1 MSEAKSPLFN
11 RTYLK
16 IIIWIVAIAIVL
28 LTAGQNKDPDFI
40 RIKKRPD
47 APLYYVSQDKSPY
60 LQLHFLLRTGVAINS
75 DQQLLQTLL
84 QQQIEQQ
91 LAGLAMQPLFTE
103 LEARIRTEASADR
116 ITLVVTLPAKQSGA
130 HDLIRKMTEAL
141 LQQLNI
147 YQPDSALEQR
157 WAHLE
162 AEQYLK
168 LKEPESLLLSRFG
181 NQISSP
187 ASVHPLQRFAD
198 FYRSSTAV
206 SAMTLTLQGP
216 DAEPLAE
223 TLAPLLSKSS
233 NAPIILPVA
242 IAPTRIRLEPVGN
255 QTYQLWGIALPGR
268 QQEDFVSELL
278 AVRALQQLL
287 QQPDLATSRLI
298 WKSLDKQGYLA
309 MILHGPQIR
318 TDTDLSKIME
328 QLQAQLDDELLD
340 NTRAALQKS
349 FHTQMEQ
356 TENQLS
362 MLDTVAFY
370 ELPADYLQYFEKSLV
385 QTGNDKIRQKISSFL
400 SNARHYQLILP
411 AY

>member
-47 APLYYVSQDKSPY
+47 APLYYVSQEKSPY

-168 LKEPESLLLSRFG
+168 LKEPESLLLSRDRKSTRL
-181 NQISSP
+181 NSSHITIS
-187 ASVHPLQRFAD
+187 
-198 FYRSSTAV
+198 YAV
-206 SAMTLTLQGP
+206 F
-216 DAEPLAE
+216 
-223 TLAPLLSKSS
+223 
-233 NAPIILPVA
+233 
-242 IAPTRIRLEPVGN
+242 RL
-255 QTYQLWGIALPGR
+255 
-268 QQEDFVSELL
+268 
-278 AVRALQQLL
+278 
-287 QQPDLATSRLI
+287 
-298 WKSLDKQGYLA
+298 KK
-309 MILHGPQIR
+309 
-318 TDTDLSKIME
+318 K
-328 QLQAQLDDELLD
+328 
-340 NTRAALQKS
+340 NT
-349 FHTQMEQ
+349 TQNTQ
-356 TENQLS
+356 
-362 MLDTVAFY
+362 
-370 ELPADYLQYFEKSLV
+370 
-385 QTGNDKIRQKISSFL
+385 
-400 SNARHYQLILP
+400 
-411 AY
+411 